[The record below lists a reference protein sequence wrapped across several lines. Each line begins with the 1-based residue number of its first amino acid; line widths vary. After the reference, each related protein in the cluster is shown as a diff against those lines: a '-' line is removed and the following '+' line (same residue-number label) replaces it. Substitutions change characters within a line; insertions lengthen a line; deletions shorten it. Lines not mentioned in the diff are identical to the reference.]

1 MSVKTAVEDS
11 MPPEIPT
18 RSQFSEITI
27 DIIKNIS
34 REFNLSN
41 ITYLNLFNN
50 NLKKIGEINT
60 LTNLKILILSFNM
73 IEEIDGLQNCNFLI
87 KIDLHNNYL
96 KQIKGLEGKTQLT
109 FLDVSCNRIDDI
121 QSLDHIK
128 S

>member
-11 MPPEIPT
+11 MPPEIPS
-18 RSQFSEITI
+18 RSQFNEITI

-50 NLKKIGEINT
+50 NLKKIWEINS
-60 LTNLKILILSFNM
+60 LNNLKILILSFNM
-73 IEEIDGLQNCNFLI
+73 IEEIEDLQNCNFLI

-96 KQIKGLEGKTQLT
+96 K
-109 FLDVSCNRIDDI
+109 
-121 QSLDHIK
+121 
-128 S
+128 

>member
-50 NLKKIGEINT
+50 NLKKSFVIIYNDCGSIVN
-60 LTNLKILILSFNM
+60 KIIRNHSSKLI
-73 IEEIDGLQNCNFLI
+73 
-87 KIDLHNNYL
+87 
-96 KQIKGLEGKTQLT
+96 
-109 FLDVSCNRIDDI
+109 
-121 QSLDHIK
+121 
-128 S
+128 

>member
-18 RSQFSEITI
+18 RSQFNEITI

-50 NLKKIGEINT
+50 NLK
-60 LTNLKILILSFNM
+60 
-73 IEEIDGLQNCNFLI
+73 
-87 KIDLHNNYL
+87 NN
-96 KQIKGLEGKTQLT
+96 
-109 FLDVSCNRIDDI
+109 
-121 QSLDHIK
+121 
-128 S
+128 